1 MNEIINQIKKIIDVR
16 PEKCIVL
23 GSGLDNFINEL
34 ENTKILDYDQIL
46 GFPKTNVDGHA
57 GQFVFGYLNNIP
69 VLCAKGRFHHY
80 EGHSFEDVGIIIKI
94 FNFFN
99 PNKILITN
107 SCGCLRLDW
116 ELGN

>member
-1 MNEIINQIKKIIDVR
+1 MNEIINQIKKIIDMR

-69 VLCAKGRFHHY
+69 
-80 EGHSFEDVGIIIKI
+80 I
-94 FNFFN
+94 
-99 PNKILITN
+99 
-107 SCGCLRLDW
+107 
-116 ELGN
+116 

>member
-1 MNEIINQIKKIIDVR
+1 MR

-34 ENTKILDYDQIL
+34 ENTKTLDYDQIL

-80 EGHSFEDVGIIIKI
+80 EGHSFEDVGIIIKV
-94 FNFFN
+94 FNF
-99 PNKILITN
+99 LIQTKF
-107 SCGCLRLDW
+107 
-116 ELGN
+116 